1 LFLGWVDGPP
11 PPLFGTAGRFYLPLP
26 RNHSAVYS
34 VHERMTR
41 QQVLDLYFLDAR
53 HKLVELA
60 AFLDRA
66 ERATGKD
73 DFRLQAFRS
82 ALAKL
87 GGKKKQKARTVL
99 LAFSDLTTKPV
110 TKAES
115 KGATGA
121 WNSKK

>member
-1 LFLGWVDGPP
+1 MGWVHGPP
-11 PPLFGTAGRFYLPLP
+11 LPLFGIGGPFFYLPLP

-53 HKLVELA
+53 HKLIELA
-60 AFLDRA
+60 GFLDRA

-73 DFRLQAFRS
+73 DFRLQAFRA
-82 ALAKL
+82 ALGKLNGKRKHKAK
-87 GGKKKQKARTVL
+87 AVL
-99 LAFSDLTTKPV
+99 LAFSDRTTQPV
-110 TKAES
+110 SKAES

-121 WNSKK
+121 WNLKS